1 MAVDVDGAGHG
12 DGAAQIVA
20 AIDAAVGGRGDNPAV
35 VDEEIALLAVDA
47 VGGIEHATAGELG
60 DHRDAPIRSRIAA
73 AAAATLG
80 SALGRA
86 AASGRAMTVSAPTT
100 APAGSSAGTPARIS
114 TAGGAPK
121 VTSGP
126 ASATRGTVVAG

>member
-80 SALGRA
+80 SALGPA
-86 AASGRAMTVSAPTT
+86 APSGR
-100 APAGSSAGTPARIS
+100 G
-114 TAGGAPK
+114 
-121 VTSGP
+121 
-126 ASATRGTVVAG
+126 VAGAGRTPPPAWAGA